1 MKKITKICAA
11 VLAVAL
17 FTVFTA
23 CSARSTVSADDFQK
37 QAKSAGFTVAAPS
50 SDNSGATKSLAATKD
65 GTDVEVD
72 YHQFSDA
79 SSAENWYNQQKASLT
94 QGTGKNVVDSD
105 AYSKYT
111 VTNGEIYYVLVR
123 MDDTAIVCKSTTAKQ
138 SVVDGLLKTL
148 KY

>member
-1 MKKITKICAA
+1 MKKIMKICAA
-11 VLAVAL
+11 VLAVAF

-23 CSARSTVSADDFQK
+23 CSARSTVSADEFQK

-50 SDNSGATKSLAATKD
+50 SDSSGAKKSLSATKD
-65 GTDVEVD
+65 GTDVEID

-79 SSAENWYNQQKASLT
+79 ASAEDWYGQGKGSL

-123 MDDTAIVCKSTTAKQ
+123 MDDTVIVCKSTTAKQ

>member
-1 MKKITKICAA
+1 MKKMTKICA
-11 VLAVAL
+11 VILAVAL

-23 CSARSTVSADDFQK
+23 CSARSTVSADEFQK
-37 QAKSAGFTVAAPS
+37 QAKSAGFTVETPS
-50 SDNSGATKSLAATKD
+50 SDNSGATKSLGATKD

-79 SSAENWYNQQKASLT
+79 TSAENWYGQAKGSL

-123 MDDTAIVCKSTTAKQ
+123 MDDTALVCKSTTAKQ
-138 SVVDGLLKTL
+138 SVVDGFLKTL